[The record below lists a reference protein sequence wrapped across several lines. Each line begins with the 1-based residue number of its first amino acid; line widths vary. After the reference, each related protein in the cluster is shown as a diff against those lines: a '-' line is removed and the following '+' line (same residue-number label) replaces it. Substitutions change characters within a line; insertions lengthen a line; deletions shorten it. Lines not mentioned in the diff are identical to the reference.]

1 MRTVLIT
8 PTGGRQASFNFCQE
22 MMKEQDYKGGVHWI
36 IVDDCEEPQD
46 IWFERDNWT
55 LEIIRP
61 EPFWQKGE
69 NTQKRNVREGA
80 KKIEESDK
88 VIIIED
94 DDWYNPS
101 WISKVVELLDEYE
114 AVGGCRNYYYNIISH
129 RYRKFSNKKHAAL
142 CATAFRG
149 TLKDKMLS
157 ATNEDSKCAIDHS
170 FWRGLD
176 RNNTKLFP
184 IQEGEVLGIKGL
196 PGRQGIGDEHETM
209 RSFSSMRY
217 VDAKG
222 DMLENWMGKE
232 WATKYRKTLLSRI
245 EPTWDYVI
253 LSTGGR
259 DKRAMRMK
267 IWDMATFAWSRD
279 FKTTKSKISQK
290 SNIRLE
296 QWDSGKIEKLL
307 NENLKFRP
315 HMITEEEPRLD
326 VGASILVDY
335 GDGNLALIDGRR
347 RANKRVR
354 QGESQ
359 AMIIVEAHK

>member
-1 MRTVLIT
+1 
-8 PTGGRQASFNFCQE
+8 
-22 MMKEQDYKGGVHWI
+22 
-36 IVDDCEEPQD
+36 
-46 IWFERDNWT
+46 
-55 LEIIRP
+55 
-61 EPFWQKGE
+61 
-69 NTQKRNVREGA
+69 
-80 KKIEESDK
+80 
-88 VIIIED
+88 
-94 DDWYNPS
+94 
-101 WISKVVELLDEYE
+101 
-114 AVGGCRNYYYNIISH
+114 
-129 RYRKFSNKKHAAL
+129 
-142 CATAFRG
+142 
-149 TLKDKMLS
+149 
-157 ATNEDSKCAIDHS
+157 
-170 FWRGLD
+170 
-176 RNNTKLFP
+176 
-184 IQEGEVLGIKGL
+184 
-196 PGRQGIGDEHETM
+196 
-209 RSFSSMRY
+209 RY

-326 VGASILVDY
+326 VG
-335 GDGNLALIDGRR
+335 
-347 RANKRVR
+347 
-354 QGESQ
+354 
-359 AMIIVEAHK
+359 